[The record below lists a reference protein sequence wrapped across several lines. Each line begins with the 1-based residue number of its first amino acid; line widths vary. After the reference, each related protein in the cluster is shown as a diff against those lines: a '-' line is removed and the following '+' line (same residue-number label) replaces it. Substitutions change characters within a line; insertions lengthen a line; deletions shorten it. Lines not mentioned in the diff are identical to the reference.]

1 MLCKTCISS
10 RLKVGILGTIACSLV
25 YSLRVNLS
33 VAIVAM
39 VNQTMIERRHPKDT
53 CSDDLNDT
61 YSNNYPVSYEYV
73 FLSQQINRQICKEF
87 MR

>member
-39 VNQTMIERRHPKDT
+39 VNQTMIDRRHPKDT
-53 CSDDLNDT
+53 CSVERNETNSDD
-61 YSNNYPVSYEYV
+61 YPVSYEYV
-73 FLSQQINRQICKEF
+73 FLSQQINREICKEF